1 LELSDARATLV
12 EVGVFVRA
20 AVVLAAVAA
29 PAPASAAPAWFPHP
43 PDATWTYEWSDSVYA
58 TTPTKERVTVKEQQ
72 ATSFQ
77 LEWTTQGLSNPPA
90 STVSTGS
97 MGFQETTAGIVNTNW
112 QSTPPPP
119 AFPVLC
125 DVATRCANSLAGT
138 LYNVIWGSRVPV
150 LAEPVLRGTSWSSRG
165 GADGAVT
172 SRSQYLG
179 RESISVPAFDA
190 PVSAAK
196 IRTEIVQSG
205 ALGDPYGSGVRF
217 VWWVYGVGPVKV
229 VFEHA
234 GGTGAAVT
242 TASLVSTNQAP
253 VMPPADVNYFPL
265 ARGTRLRYRWT
276 NTKHMTTPSVQAFVV
291 GASANNTA
299 RFDVRHVSGP
309 IRVAG
314 SYGFSLRTDGVTNSW
329 ASSRISSLVRF
340 PPLGPRFVPKS
351 RRRHFFTPFDLMTY
365 GLNPVLSATPA
376 SGQRWAVRAPSR
388 DYSMYGVTGTTTIVG
403 TRRVKV
409 PAGTFRALVGR
420 STLRQAG
427 FRFGSGTRTT
437 YFAPD
442 VGLVKLVFRHGD
454 GSVSTVEL
462 LSAR

>member
-1 LELSDARATLV
+1 
-12 EVGVFVRA
+12 VGVFVRA

-29 PAPASAAPAWFPHP
+29 PASASAAPAWFPHP

-72 ATSFQ
+72 SSAFQ
-77 LEWTTQGLSNPPA
+77 LEWTTQGLGNPAA
-90 STVSTGS
+90 STVGTGS
-97 MGFQETTAGIVNTNW
+97 MGFQESTAGIVNTNW
-112 QSTPPPP
+112 QSTPPP
-119 AFPVLC
+119 ASFPVLC
-125 DVATRCANSLAGT
+125 DVATRCGNSLAGT
-138 LYNVIWGSRVPV
+138 LYNVVWGSRVPV

-196 IRTEIVQSG
+196 VRTEIVQSG
-205 ALGDPYGSGVRF
+205 AIGDPYGSGVRF

-253 VMPPADVNYFPL
+253 VMPPADANYFPL
-265 ARGTRLRYRWT
+265 AEGARLRYRWT
-276 NTKHMTTPSVQAFVV
+276 NTEHMRKPSVQSFVV

-329 ASSRISSLVRF
+329 ARSRISSLVRF
-340 PPLGPRFVPKS
+340 PALGPRFVPKS

-365 GLNPVLSATPA
+365 GLNPVIPATPA
-376 SGQRWAVRAPSR
+376 AGQRWAARAPSR

-409 PAGTFRALVGR
+409 PAGTFRALVVR
-420 STLRQAG
+420 SMLRQGG

-437 YFAPD
+437 FFAPD
-442 VGLVKLVFRHGD
+442 IGLVKLVFRHGD